1 MLKDNQN
8 LHCLNTETT
17 IESSFENSQQEQH
30 KQNQA
35 TLDSDLLKQDSK
47 EQRIKATFSLLDH
60 FVKAYNNGETFIKRG
75 LTLFGLGSIIAGASF
90 GAGQRLSTEEI
101 KLPNQ
106 SADSTNVTLPSNT
119 QPTHHAPSIIYV
131 TPHPEGK
138 VRQNWTTF
146 SSPGFGI
153 ANFSFLAG
161 KTSYLLIT
169 KLGLLTIK
177 MLVLPRLSNFVQFH
191 WTPSQQVFIPTPT
204 STPSTAT
211 TNSESTPVVNSP
223 TPSSQPVTKNSAEN
237 QTVATSSSESTPV
250 VSSPTPSPQPV
261 PKNSAEN
268 QTVAS
273 SSSAS
278 SKPIV
283 ETLSE
288 VQQVVEPIKE
298 ISNSVAQIKQGL
310 GPLLGED

>member
-131 TPHPEGK
+131 TPHP
-138 VRQNWTTF
+138 
-146 SSPGFGI
+146 
-153 ANFSFLAG
+153 
-161 KTSYLLIT
+161 
-169 KLGLLTIK
+169 
-177 MLVLPRLSNFVQFH
+177 
-191 WTPSQQVFIPTPT
+191 SQQVFIPTPT